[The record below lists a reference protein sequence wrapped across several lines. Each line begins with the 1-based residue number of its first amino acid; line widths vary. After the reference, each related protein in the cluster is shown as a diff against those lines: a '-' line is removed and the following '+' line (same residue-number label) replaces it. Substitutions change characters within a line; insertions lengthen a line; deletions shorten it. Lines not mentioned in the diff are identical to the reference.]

1 MLSTFIIALREGLE
15 ASLIVGILAA
25 YIIKT
30 NNRSLLKPL
39 WLGVAGAVIT
49 SLGLGA
55 LLSFTSA
62 ELSDRGNEFFAGT
75 TSFIAVGLVTWM
87 VFWMKR
93 TARVLKSELH
103 GKVDNA
109 LATGPLTLAGVAFF
123 AVLREGLE
131 TSLFIYANFRTVNGT
146 TSATI
151 GLVLG
156 FAIAIALGWAIFKSA
171 IKMNLSKFFKY
182 TGIGLIIVAAGVLS
196 YGVHEYQELG
206 WLPGPDAFA
215 WDTTSWMT
223 KDSVAGAVLGGTV
236 GFDTTTS
243 WLQLGV
249 YVLYLGSVLVPY
261 LAKPTPTPAVKPAVN
276 A

>member
-39 WLGVAGAVIT
+39 WLGVGAALAASL
-49 SLGLGA
+49 SLGAILT
-55 LLSFTSA
+55 FTAA
-62 ELSDRGNEFFAGT
+62 ELSDRGNEMFAGT
-75 TSFIAVGLVTWM
+75 TSFIAVALVTWM

-103 GKVDNA
+103 GKVDTA
-109 LATGPLTLAGVAFF
+109 LTTGPLTLAGVAFF

-131 TSLFIYANFRTVNGT
+131 TSLFVYANFRTVDGK

-151 GLVLG
+151 GLLLG

-171 IKMNLSKFFKY
+171 IRLNLSKFFTY
-182 TGIGLIIVAAGVLS
+182 TGRRF
-196 YGVHEYQELG
+196 Y
-206 WLPGPDAFA
+206 
-215 WDTTSWMT
+215 
-223 KDSVAGAVLGGTV
+223 K
-236 GFDTTTS
+236 
-243 WLQLGV
+243 
-249 YVLYLGSVLVPY
+249 
-261 LAKPTPTPAVKPAVN
+261 
-276 A
+276 

>member
-15 ASLIVGILAA
+15 GSLIVGILAA

-39 WLGVAGAVIT
+39 WLGVIGAVIT

-109 LATGPLTLAGVAFF
+109 LTAGPLTLAGVAFF

-131 TSLFIYANFRTVNGT
+131 TALFIYANFRTVDGT
-146 TSATI
+146 ASATI

-182 TGIGLIIVAAGVLS
+182 TGIALIIVAAGVLS
-196 YGVHEYQELG
+196 YGIHEYQELG
-206 WLPGPDAFA
+206 FLPGPDAFV
-215 WDTTSWMT
+215 WDVTSWMP
-223 KDSVAGAVLGGTV
+223 KESLVAGVLSGTV

-243 WLQLGV
+243 WLQLAIWAIYLV
-249 YVLYLGSVLVPY
+249 AVLTPY
-261 LAKPTPTPAVKPAVN
+261 LRPARTKALVS
-276 A
+276 

>member
-15 ASLIVGILAA
+15 ASLIVGILVA

-30 NNRSLLKPL
+30 DRRSLLKPL
-39 WLGVAGAVIT
+39 WLGVAGAVIA

-62 ELSDRGNEFFAGT
+62 ELTPRQNQLFAGT
-75 TSFIAVGLVTWM
+75 TSLIAVALVTWM

-93 TARVLKSELH
+93 TARFLKTELH

-109 LATGPLTLAGVAFF
+109 LTAGPLTLAGVAFF
-123 AVLREGLE
+123 AVIREGLE
-131 TSLFIYANFRTVNGT
+131 TALFIYANFRTVSGT
-146 TSATI
+146 TSAAV
-151 GLVLG
+151 GLVFG
-156 FAIAIALGWAIFKSA
+156 FGISITLGWAIFKSA

-182 TGIGLIIVAAGVLS
+182 TGVGLIVVAAGVLA
-196 YGVHEYQELG
+196 YGIHEFQELG

-223 KDSVAGAVLGGTV
+223 KNSIAGAVLGGTV

-243 WLQLGV
+243 WFQFGAWA
-249 YVLYLGSVLVPY
+249 LYLIAVLTPY
-261 LAKPTPTPAVKPAVN
+261 LRAPRAKVTLS
-276 A
+276 